1 MTLSPLRRFVINALL
16 WLPLSFCLWAVF
28 ASPVIWPPAKIANA
42 VLTHQLPDTV
52 TAVEQ
57 NKAQL
62 EIVTTLR
69 TEPDPQGRVGLI
81 VLQATPMIY
90 AWCLPLFAGL
100 VIATPLSKA
109 RRAMQIAI
117 AFPVLWAVVSWGTVF
132 DVLYLLQFKAG
143 PLGEA
148 ALTRNGWSTDA
159 IAMGYQFGY
168 LILPAV
174 SPVALWILMNQ
185 RFLETLVGWRA
196 EVVETGGDAAKAG
209 EPTATID
216 GPTPATTAP
225 AVPTQDSGD
234 TRA

>member
-42 VLTHQLPDTV
+42 VLTHQMPDTV

-57 NKAQL
+57 NKSQL

-69 TEPDPQGRVGLI
+69 TEPDPQGRIGLI

-109 RRAMQIAI
+109 RRALQIAI
-117 AFPVLWAVVSWGTVF
+117 AFPVLWAVVSWGAVF

-148 ALTRNGWSTDA
+148 ALVRNGWSQDA
-159 IAMGYQFGY
+159 IALGYQFGY

-174 SPVALWILMNQ
+174 APVALWILMNQ
-185 RFLETLVGWRA
+185 RFLETLVGWR
-196 EVVETGGDAAKAG
+196 
-209 EPTATID
+209 EPEPDGD
-216 GPTPATTAP
+216 GPSAAATDP
-225 AVPTQDSGD
+225 VPPQDSGD
-234 TRA
+234 RPA